1 MDNIQ
6 QSNSRLADAAKSNPD
21 TRPRVKQAQVNAQ
34 QVSGPKSQDNFNV
47 GSRDEQVKQQE
58 QRSQTKVNK
67 PSFEGYMNSS
77 TAHIQV
83 SKAGYDNPKHQQAR
97 NRIAS
102 TKGKTPSV
110 GKVSS
115 MSFAS
120 STSKRGTID
129 NYSKLS
135 FSNNTKSSMD
145 KMLKNDNY
153 FR

>member
-21 TRPRVKQAQVNAQ
+21 TRPRVKQAQANAQ
-34 QVSGPKSQDNFNV
+34 KVSGPQSQDNFNV
-47 GSRDEQVKQQE
+47 GSRDQQVKQQE
-58 QRSQTKVNK
+58 QKSQAKVSK
-67 PSFEGYMNSS
+67 PSLEGYINSS
-77 TAHIQV
+77 TTHVQMN
-83 SKAGYDNPKHQQAR
+83 KAGYDNPKHQQAR
-97 NRIAS
+97 NKIAS
-102 TKGKTPSV
+102 SKGKAPSV

-135 FSNNTKSSMD
+135 FSNNTKSAMD
-145 KMLKNDNY
+145 KMLKTDNY
-153 FR
+153 FK

>member
-21 TRPRVKQAQVNAQ
+21 TRPRVEKAKANAQ
-34 QVSGPKSQDNFNV
+34 QVSGPQSQDNFNV
-47 GSRDEQVKQQE
+47 GSRDQQLKQQE
-58 QRSQTKVNK
+58 RKSETKVNK
-67 PSFEGYMNSS
+67 PSFEGYINSS
-77 TAHIQV
+77 TAHVQMN
-83 SKAGYDNPKHQQAR
+83 KAGYDNPKHQQAR

-102 TKGKTPSV
+102 AKGKSPNV

-120 STSKRGTID
+120 NTTKHATID

-135 FSNNTKSSMD
+135 FSNNTKSAMD
-145 KMLKNDNY
+145 KMLKTDNY
-153 FR
+153 FK